1 MHSLY
6 GMLPPV
12 ESPLIEQKKFAVSL
26 NAKWYSELVL
36 NVVLASWESQSM
48 GE

>member
-1 MHSLY
+1 MQSLY

-12 ESPLIEQKKFAVSL
+12 ESPLIEQKKIAGSL
-26 NAKWYSELVL
+26 KAKWCSELVL
-36 NVVLASWESQSM
+36 NVVLASLESQSM

>member
-12 ESPLIEQKKFAVSL
+12 ESPLIGQKKIAGNL
-26 NAKWYSELVL
+26 KAKWCSKLVL
-36 NVVLASWESQSM
+36 NVVLASLESQSM
-48 GE
+48 AE